1 MQSAV
6 SAAIVGNRSQD
17 VFRTNL
23 LPFLDDSAGKVAID
37 GDIAAVTDKDISGA
51 TKLEDARHNT
61 IEDGSST
68 GSGPA
73 HIVRSLIVELDIL
86 HAWHV
91 VESEAT
97 AQHVLAGDRNRQTS
111 LVLFEGTIELAV
123 FCREPSDRFCCFT
136 LRKQAVLGLN
146 MQKYQT

>member
-51 TKLEDARHNT
+51 SKLEDARHNT

-68 GSGPA
+68 GSGSA

-91 VESEAT
+91 IKSKTA
-97 AQHVLAGDRNRQTS
+97 AQHILAGNGNGQTS
-111 LVLFEGTIELAV
+111 LVLFESSIELAV
-123 FCREPSDRFCCFT
+123 FRCEPIP
-136 LRKQAVLGLN
+136 
-146 MQKYQT
+146 